1 MMNSI
6 VFNAGVILISSLAVA
21 NFCTNSFSDYAKY
34 TASQSV
40 FGVQISYLQGLGY
53 VIDAMSYVLIGFF
66 LLSVIYNLYN
76 PYKKQRENRMNF
88 KW

>member
-1 MMNSI
+1 MMNSL
-6 VFNAGVILISSLAVA
+6 VFNMGVILISSLALA
-21 NFCTNSFSDYAKY
+21 NFCVTSFGDYAKF

-40 FGVQISYLQGLGY
+40 FSIQIGYLKGLGI
-53 VIDAMSYVLIGFF
+53 VIDAFTYVLVGWF
-66 LLSVIYNLYN
+66 LLSVIYTLYN